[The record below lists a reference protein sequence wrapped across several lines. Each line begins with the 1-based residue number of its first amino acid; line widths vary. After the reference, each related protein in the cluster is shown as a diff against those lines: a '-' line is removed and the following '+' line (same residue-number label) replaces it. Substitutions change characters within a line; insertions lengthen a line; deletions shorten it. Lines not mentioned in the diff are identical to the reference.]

1 MKDSFV
7 VSCFTFLSLIREVLC
22 MEEMLQTVIIVF
34 LYMMYI
40 SDSGHYAPGY
50 TFYSALARKEGT
62 GRNMRE
68 ERHEREGS
76 QNLEIVGKYWSGFT
90 HAIEHHNS
98 LNEC

>member
-1 MKDSFV
+1 MFYVFV
-7 VSCFTFLSLIREVLC
+7 SHTGSPVYGRNAANGYYRISIHDV
-22 MEEMLQTVIIVF
+22 
-34 LYMMYI
+34 YI